1 MTMGERRVAIAGAAL
16 SDCGRVPDKTRL
28 QLIHQASRD
37 ALADA
42 GLSRDD
48 VQGFGS
54 VGTTLPPIEVSEY
67 LGLRP
72 TWCDSTNVGGAA
84 WEVMAQHA
92 AAAIARG
99 EIDVALLAYG
109 STARS
114 DVRRKRRTGNM
125 AIGSAGPLQ
134 FDAPYGHS
142 LISKYAMAAQRH
154 MHEFGTTVEQLAE
167 VAVAARQWAAMNP
180 LAFAREPLTIDDV
193 AAAPMMADPY
203 TQLHCCLRTDGGGAV
218 VLVAEDRVPDTGK
231 PPVWILGSAHALS
244 HTTMSEWTDFTESPC
259 AVSGPAAFARAGVT
273 PDDIDV
279 CQVYDS
285 FTGTVLVTME
295 GLGFCKKG
303 EGGPFIAEGRL
314 RPGGA
319 LPTNTDGGGLS
330 SCHPGMRGMFLMVEA
345 VRQLRGECG
354 DRQVPG
360 ARLSCVNATGGWFS
374 STATMIL
381 GVD

>member
-1 MTMGERRVAIAGAAL
+1 MGERRVAIAGVAL
-16 SDCGRVPDKTRL
+16 SDCGRVPEKTRL
-28 QLIHQASRD
+28 QLIQQASRA
-37 ALADA
+37 ALIDA
-42 GLSRDD
+42 GLSHAD
-48 VQGFGS
+48 VEGFGS

-72 TWCDSTNVGGAA
+72 TWGDSTNVGGAA

-114 DVRRKRRTGNM
+114 DVKRKRRTANM
-125 AIGSAGPLQ
+125 AIGSGGPLQ
-134 FDAPYGHS
+134 FDAPYGHT
-142 LISKYAMAAQRH
+142 LISKYAMAAKRH

-180 LAFAREPLTIDDV
+180 LAFARDPLTIDDV
-193 AAAPMMADPY
+193 QSARMMADPY

-218 VLVAEDRVPDTGK
+218 VLVSEERAKDLKK

-259 AVSGPAAFARAGVT
+259 AVSGPMAFAQAGVT
-273 PDDIDV
+273 PDDIDL

-285 FTGTVLVTME
+285 FTGTVLVTLE

-314 RPGGA
+314 RSGGT

-345 VRQLRGECG
+345 VRQLREECG
-354 DRQVPG
+354 ERQVPD
-360 ARLSCVNATGGWFS
+360 AHLCCVNATGGWFS
-374 STATMIL
+374 SAATMIL
-381 GVD
+381 GTA

>member
-1 MTMGERRVAIAGAAL
+1 MVGRRVAIAGVAL

-28 QLIHQASRD
+28 QLIQQASQA
-37 ALADA
+37 ALVDA
-42 GLSRDD
+42 GLTHTD
-48 VQGFGS
+48 VEGFGS

-99 EIDVALLAYG
+99 EMDVALLAYG

-114 DVRRKRRTGNM
+114 DVRRKRRTANM

-134 FDAPYGHS
+134 FDAPYGHT

-154 MHEFGTTVEQLAE
+154 MYEFGTTVEQLAE
-167 VAVAARQWAAMNP
+167 VAVAARQWATMNP
-180 LAFAREPLTIDDV
+180 LAFAREPLTV
-193 AAAPMMADPY
+193 EEVQAARMMADPY
-203 TQLHCCLRTDGGGAV
+203 TALHCCLRTDGGGAV
-218 VLVAEDRVPDTGK
+218 VLVAEERARDSAK
-231 PPVWILGSAHALS
+231 KPVWILGSAHALS
-244 HTTMSEWTDFTESPC
+244 HTTMSEWSDFTESPC
-259 AVSGPAAFARAGVT
+259 AVSGPRAFAEAGVT

-285 FTGTVLVTME
+285 FTGTVLVTLE

-303 EGGPFIAEGRL
+303 EGGPFIADGRL

-330 SCHPGMRGMFLMVEA
+330 SCHPGMRGMFLMVEG

-354 DRQVPG
+354 ERQVPD
-360 ARLSCVNATGGWFS
+360 ARLCAVNATGGWFS
-374 STATMIL
+374 SAATMVL
-381 GVD
+381 GTE

>member
-1 MTMGERRVAIAGAAL
+1 MGERRVAIAGVGL
-16 SDCGRVPDKTRL
+16 SDCGRVPEKTRL
-28 QLIHQASRD
+28 QLIQQASQA

-42 GLSRDD
+42 GLSHTD
-48 VQGFGS
+48 VEGFGS

-72 TWCDSTNVGGAA
+72 VWCDSTNVGGAA

-114 DVRRKRRTGNM
+114 DVKRKRRTANVS
-125 AIGSAGPLQ
+125 IGSGGPLQ
-134 FDAPYGHS
+134 FDAPYGHT

-154 MHEFGTTVEQLAE
+154 MHEFGTTTEQLAE
-167 VAVAARQWAAMNP
+167 VAVAARQWAEMNP
-180 LAFAREPLTIDDV
+180 LAFAREPLTIDEV
-193 AAAPMMADPY
+193 QSARMMADPY

-218 VLVAEDRVPDTGK
+218 VLVAEDRVLDSAK
-231 PPVWILGSAHALS
+231 KPVWIMGAAHALS

-259 AVSGPAAFARAGVT
+259 AVSGPQAFAQAGVT
-273 PDDIDV
+273 PDDIDL

-285 FTGTVLVTME
+285 FTGTVLITLE

-314 RPGGA
+314 RPGGT

-345 VRQLRGECG
+345 VRQLRGESG
-354 DRQVPG
+354 DRQVRD
-360 ARLSCVNATGGWFS
+360 AKLCCVNATGGWFS
-374 STATMIL
+374 SAATMIL
-381 GVD
+381 GTD